1 MRTYPDGRM
10 RQLQTLASRA
20 TEAGNAG
27 DHVTAQQ
34 TLEQLQQRLD
44 ALGLRSGWA
53 HWALA
58 VAHDNQGNREMAL
71 NEIRKAM
78 LIDPL
83 SPMTQRSFDIIV
95 RRIRDELS
103 SLPPADKAVARL
115 YGLLQQSGDA
125 DVPAHLAMARHLA
138 ATGELAR
145 AEALLAALAL
155 TTPAS
160 REVWAE
166 RARLARQQGD
176 LARAAI
182 YDAEGEARSTP
193 DVPFAIPTTHEA

>member
-1 MRTYPDGRM
+1 MRAYPDGRM
-10 RQLQTLASRA
+10 RHLQNLASKA
-20 TEAGNAG
+20 LEAGNAG
-27 DHVTAQQ
+27 DHATARQ

-58 VAHDNQGNREMAL
+58 VAHDHQGDREMAL

-78 LIDPL
+78 LVDPL

-103 SLPPADKAVARL
+103 SLPPADDAVARL
-115 YGLLQQSGDA
+115 YELLQQSGDA
-125 DVPAHLAMARHLA
+125 DVASHLAMARHLA
-138 ATGELAR
+138 ARGEVAR
-145 AEALLAALAL
+145 AEVLLAALAL

-176 LARAAI
+176 LTRAALFE
-182 YDAEGEARSTP
+182 AEGEARCTP
-193 DVPFAIPTTHEA
+193 DVPFSIPSPHEA